1 MQRKQKQS
9 HLIHYQVVITL
20 VSIATL
26 WNGGR
31 VLAQDKRNEQFIH
44 IFENLNSLLLITRVL
59 RGGGDTM
66 FDTFNNIKIQVKR
79 LSLT

>member
-59 RGGGDTM
+59 GGGG
-66 FDTFNNIKIQVKR
+66 QC
-79 LSLT
+79 LTHSTT